1 MRPTRSFVTLS
12 LLALLLGWPGGGAYA
27 QEAEGPEQ
35 DPALN
40 NLVHPEGYET
50 APPGELGRV
59 ETRGSGP
66 VELVLVA
73 GTGLGVDAYGRF
85 VADHRDDFTIHLVTL
100 PGYEGT
106 PAPPMP
112 PEKTSYGEATWIR
125 GAADG
130 ITEMI
135 EERGLEDPVVLGH
148 FYPGGRWPSGRR
160 SAIPDVSGA

>member
-66 VELVLVA
+66 GELVLVA

-85 VADHRDDFTIHLVTL
+85 VAEHR
-100 PGYEGT
+100 YEGT

-112 PEKTSYGEATWIR
+112 PEGTSYGEATWIR

-130 ITEMI
+130 IAEVI